1 MFFRPVLFQETLPT
15 SLGLVSPKNQGEQ
28 QRESVPFSKAL
39 QGARGGRQK
48 VEPGWEDGA
57 DWGNC
62 LLSLVQHFKGN

>member
-1 MFFRPVLFQETLPT
+1 MAGSLVVVWAGVQAGAQEPL
-15 SLGLVSPKNQGEQ
+15 GEQ

-62 LLSLVQHFKGN
+62 QLSLVQHFKGN